1 MMFAPL
7 DKSSVKMGMLVQN
20 RAGLTGT
27 VRWIG
32 NIDKK
37 QNPLGVKGT
46 CVGVE
51 FDEAT
56 PSPERHDGAWGKQRY
71 FTCPPGRGEL
81 LKPKTIYPEVNSK
94 SIAILRQRY
103 GDKVADWHDFELV
116 KFSIARNFEMTAV
129 CTMLEKHFEWVESF
143 KPSCDEYFPD
153 SMCEDYPCGYS
164 GAVDYDNNI
173 IYCERPGNAGKCTP
187 AAYMERY
194 SLAVMTRWHA
204 CAMEI
209 GKKLMKEN
217 NYKFKRVCYVVDL
230 SNIGLTMNRSLI
242 AFGRTIATL
251 DQANYPEHL
260 GRLLLVNCPKFFCLL
275 WRVFRVFIDSETD
288 KKVTFVPPGDGVNVL
303 KRYMREEDIPD
314 FAGGAS
320 KAWRSN
326 NCRIGSADP
335 IMLFKGVTTI
345 QSVTSDDLLEGFE
358 EPNEEGL
365 SQEDKRNNS
374 RNGVGSSEYTSESSR
389 RSASRH

>member
-7 DKSSVKMGMLVQN
+7 DKSSVKLGMRVQN

-46 CVGVE
+46 YVGVE
-51 FDEAT
+51 FDEPT
-56 PSPERHDGAWGKQRY
+56 LSPDRHDGSWGKQRY
-71 FTCPPGRGEL
+71 FTCSPGRGEL
-81 LKPKTIYPEVNSK
+81 LKPKAIYPEANPK
-94 SIAILRQRY
+94 SVAILRQRY

-129 CTMLEKHFEWVESF
+129 YTMLENHFEWVASF

-194 SLAVMTRWHA
+194 SHAVMTRWHA
-204 CAMEI
+204 CVMEI
-209 GKKLMKEN
+209 GKKLMREN

-230 SNIGLTMNRSLI
+230 SNVGLTMNRSLI
-242 AFGRTIATL
+242 AFGRTIAAL

-260 GRLLLVNCPKFFCLL
+260 GRLLLVNCPKFFRML
-275 WRVFRVFIDSETD
+275 WKVFRMFIDSETD
-288 KKVTFVPPGDGVNVL
+288 KKVIFVPPGDGVNVL

-314 FAGGAS
+314 FAGGPS

-335 IMLFKGVTTI
+335 LKVFKGVTTI
-345 QSVTSDDLLEGFE
+345 PSVTSDDLLEGFE
-358 EPNEEGL
+358 EPDEEGL
-365 SQEDKRNNS
+365 PQEDKRNNS
-374 RNGVGSSEYTSESSR
+374 CGGVGSSGYTSESSR
-389 RSASRH
+389 MSASHH